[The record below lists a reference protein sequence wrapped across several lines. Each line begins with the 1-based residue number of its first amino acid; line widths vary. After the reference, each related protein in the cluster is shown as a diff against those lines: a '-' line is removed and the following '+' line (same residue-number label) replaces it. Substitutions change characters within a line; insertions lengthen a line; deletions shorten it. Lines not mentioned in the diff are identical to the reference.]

1 MATTAAS
8 LKKSA
13 APRTFARNALW
24 TAIAIM
30 FVYVL
35 FHNESFL
42 VNMKH
47 PAWMHYE
54 TFKWYLLPHGLAGAC
69 ALLLG
74 PMQFFDN
81 FRNRHLKLHRVA
93 GRIYIFGA
101 LVAGPIGTYIQWF
114 EHRTMGGAGTFVLA
128 AGLQSVLWAA
138 TTLIAFAFALRR
150 RIHLHR
156 QWMTRSFAV
165 SLVFLEVRV
174 ISGLGGFDQNP
185 AAIEAIVWICNG
197 FALLLADVVNQ
208 WHDMRTLG
216 RIGAS

>member
-1 MATTAAS
+1 M
-8 LKKSA
+8 KKSA

-24 TAIAIM
+24 AAIGLM

-35 FHNESFL
+35 FHNETFL

-47 PAWMHYE
+47 PIWMHYE
-54 TFKWYLLPHGLAGAC
+54 SFKWYLLPHGLAGAC

-81 FRNRHLKLHRVA
+81 FRNRHLKLHRVV

-101 LVAGPIGTYIQWF
+101 LVASPLGVYIVWF
-114 EHRTMGGAGTFVLA
+114 EHRTMGGTGTFVLA
-128 AGLQSVLWAA
+128 AGLQAVLWAA
-138 TTLIAFAFALRR
+138 TTLIAFLFALRG

-165 SLVFLEVRV
+165 ALVFLEVRV
-174 ISGLGGFDQNP
+174 ISGLGGFDQDL
-185 AAIEAIVWICNG
+185 AVGEAIVWICCG
-197 FALLLADVVNQ
+197 AALLLADVVNQ
-208 WHDMRTLG
+208 WQDIRTL
-216 RIGAS
+216 RRAGAN